1 LLRNG
6 KNINFASMKS
16 IYFIVT
22 GLICLHL
29 CGYAGEKRALIVAI
43 SQYPKHSGWNVIHSD
58 NDVKILTNAL
68 EKKGFPDRNIT
79 ILKDS
84 LATKKCVVAAF
95 LSLQKKVKAGD
106 FVFIHFSCHGQQ
118 MEDDNGDEPDG
129 LDEAIVCYDAEKLY
143 SDEYKGENHLRDD
156 QIDSLLTPIR
166 KKLGESGNLIVSFDA
181 CHSESATRGDDDDGT
196 VIRGTSVV
204 FSQNAG
210 FKKKPGNIPKPPLR
224 QEKGMSPIT
233 ELAACKS
240 NQDNYECKIGD
251 TNYGSLTYAL
261 CTVWDK
267 YDTLPDYSVWL
278 EKVKKKVEEIS
289 QFQTPVFRT
298 TIKENGK

>member
-1 LLRNG
+1 
-6 KNINFASMKS
+6 MK
-16 IYFIVT
+16 IGYFIIVA
-22 GLICLHL
+22 LLSFHFS
-29 CGYAGEKRALIVAI
+29 GYAGEKQALIIAI
-43 SQYPKHSGWNVIHSD
+43 SQYPKHSGWNNIHTD
-58 NDVKILTNAL
+58 NDVKILTSAL

-79 ILKDS
+79 VLKDS
-84 LATKKCVVAAF
+84 LATKKRVVAAF

-129 LDEAIVCYDAEKLY
+129 LDESIVCYDAEKLY

-166 KKLGESGNLIVSFDA
+166 KKLGETGNLIVSFDA
-181 CHSESATRGDDDDGT
+181 CHSESATRGDDNDSI
-196 VIRGTSVV
+196 VIRGTSVI
-204 FSQNAG
+204 FSRNAG
-210 FKKKPGNIPKPPLR
+210 YQKKPGNIPKPPLR

-251 TNYGSLTYAL
+251 KYYGSLTYAL

-267 YDTLPDYSVWL
+267 YGALPACSVWL
-278 EKVKKKVEEIS
+278 EEVKKKVEEIS
-289 QFQTPVFRT
+289 PFQIPVLRT